1 MRLGRERPSRNIE
14 DRRGMGGGF
23 GMPGGGM
30 RIPIGGRGGIGI
42 GGIIVLLLLWLVF
55 GINPLEL
62 LSGGGVQI
70 PRQTETQTRTG
81 EVANDQM
88 KDFVARVLGSTER
101 VWTEKFQAMG
111 RRYEPPTLVLFS
123 DAVRSA
129 CGMAQAAVGPFYCP
143 PDQKVY
149 IDLSFYEEMERRFG
163 ASGDF
168 AQAYVI
174 AHEVGHHVQSL
185 LGIADKVTQA
195 RMQAP
200 EAEANDLSVRMEL
213 QADCLA
219 GVWAKSADDSAQI
232 LEAGDIEE
240 GLNAATAIGDDRLQ
254 KRSQG
259 YVVPESFTHGS
270 SEQRVRWFKRGLD
283 TADMN
288 QCETFKT
295 QSL

>member
-1 MRLGRERPSRNIE
+1 MRLGRERPSENIE

-70 PRQTETQTRTG
+70 PSQTEAPTRTG
-81 EVANDQM
+81 EVGNDQTT
-88 KDFVARVLGSTER
+88 DFVARVLGSTER
-101 VWTEKFQAMG
+101 VWAEKFKAMG
-111 RRYEPPTLVLFS
+111 RRYDPPTLVLFS
-123 DAVRSA
+123 GAVQSA
-129 CGMAQAAVGPFYCP
+129 CGMAQAAMGPFYCP

-149 IDLSFYEEMERRFG
+149 IDLSFFEEMASRFG

-168 AQAYVI
+168 AQAYVV
-174 AHEVGHHVQSL
+174 AHEVGHHVQKL
-185 LGIADKVTQA
+185 LGLADKVTQA

-213 QADCLA
+213 QADCYA

-232 LEAGDIEE
+232 LESGDIEE

-288 QCETFKT
+288 QCETFKA

>member
-1 MRLGRERPSRNIE
+1 MRLGRERPSENIE

-62 LSGGGVQI
+62 LSGGGIQI
-70 PRQTETQTRTG
+70 PRQTEAPTRTG

-101 VWTEKFQAMG
+101 VWTEKFQSMG
-111 RRYEPPTLVLFS
+111 RRYDPPTLVLFS
-123 DAVRSA
+123 GAVQSA
-129 CGMAQAAVGPFYCP
+129 CGRAQAAVGPFYCP

-149 IDLSFYEEMERRFG
+149 IDLSFFEEMASRFG

-168 AQAYVI
+168 AQAYVV

-185 LGIADKVTQA
+185 LG
-195 RMQAP
+195 
-200 EAEANDLSVRMEL
+200 
-213 QADCLA
+213 
-219 GVWAKSADDSAQI
+219 
-232 LEAGDIEE
+232 
-240 GLNAATAIGDDRLQ
+240 
-254 KRSQG
+254 
-259 YVVPESFTHGS
+259 
-270 SEQRVRWFKRGLD
+270 
-283 TADMN
+283 
-288 QCETFKT
+288 
-295 QSL
+295 